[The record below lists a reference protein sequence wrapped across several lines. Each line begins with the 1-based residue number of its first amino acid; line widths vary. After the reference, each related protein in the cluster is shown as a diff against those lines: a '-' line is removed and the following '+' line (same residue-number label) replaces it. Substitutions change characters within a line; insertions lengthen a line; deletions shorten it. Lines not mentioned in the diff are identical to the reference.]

1 MQTPQGKLHYNDMV
15 NMQRSLGAWEETQF
29 GKSSID
35 TPPTLWPVWVPST
48 CS

>member
-29 GKSSID
+29 GELDTD
-35 TPPTLWPVWVPST
+35 TPPDCWLVHEPYV